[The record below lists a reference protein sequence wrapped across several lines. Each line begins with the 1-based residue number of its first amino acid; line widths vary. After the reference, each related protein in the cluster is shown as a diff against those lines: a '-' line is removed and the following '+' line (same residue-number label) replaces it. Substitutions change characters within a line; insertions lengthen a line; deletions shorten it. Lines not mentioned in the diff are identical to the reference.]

1 MVELGASCCI
11 SEANG
16 LVDDRSAVGA
26 TRLFAESDIGQFNP
40 TLKADSHL
48 IAGSPIVWRT
58 RLEGEF
64 VLIVRVASP
73 AFDERFVVRTVH
85 PYMMLVQPLGF
96 DTVQSV
102 NNFRLKPQLS

>member
-1 MVELGASCCI
+1 MDFFTEEDGSAIV
-11 SEANG
+11 
-16 LVDDRSAVGA
+16 AVGV
-26 TRLFAESDIGQFNP
+26 TGLLAESDIGQFDP

-48 IAGSPIVWRT
+48 IAGSASVGRT
-58 RLEGEF
+58 GMEGEL

-73 AFDERFVVRTVH
+73 TLDERSVMGTVH

-102 NNFRLKPQLS
+102 NIFRPNPSVNKG